1 MSGSSRIT
9 LDTTSLTVRSVI
21 AKNPVTG
28 LAIEEGYIPVIAQQG
43 LLTWKNPYEFLGTVN
58 IPQFNTSF
66 LGALQMVQPGLSSLS
81 TVFYSTMESRITSTV
96 EGLGSSDYVSTSKLF
111 DTINHLGSRGY
122 VSTQTLYDCINHL
135 GDLQRI
141 SPSFANVGYVSTLH
155 PGEYKIYQS
164 SLGLQGNNLGQAVT
178 ALAPNFTP
186 SALIDIGGFSR
197 HIVGSSKM
205 KIEVNTNIWA
215 THTGVAQTTMST
227 FLTAAGETSVIGGP
241 VVMTYNKSSASM
253 ANATFVLNSNDI
265 QGTNILQLCHSLDR
279 GGTIET
285 TIPLTGGI
293 HITLDNTY

>member
-1 MSGSSRIT
+1 MSSASRFT
-9 LDTTSLTVRSVI
+9 LDTTTIRVRSVI
-21 AKNPVTG
+21 AKNPDTG
-28 LAIEEGYIPVIAQQG
+28 LPIEEGYIPVIAQEG
-43 LLTWKNPYEFLGTVN
+43 AVAWKNPYEFLSTVS
-58 IPQFNTSF
+58 IPQLNTSF

-81 TVFYSTMESRITSTV
+81 TVFYSTMESRMASTV
-96 EGLGSSDYVSTSKLF
+96 EGLGSVGYVSTSKLF
-111 DTINHLGSRGY
+111 DSINNLGSRGY
-122 VSTQTLYDCINHL
+122 ISTQTLYNCINRL

-186 SALIDIGGFSR
+186 SAIIDIGGFSS

-205 KIEVNTNIWA
+205 KIEVNTNVWI
-215 THTGVAQTTMST
+215 THTGAAQTTMST
-227 FLTAAGETSVIGGP
+227 FLTAAGETSVIGTP
-241 VVMTYNKSSASM
+241 VVITYNKSSASLG
-253 ANATFVLNSNDI
+253 NATFLLNSNDI
-265 QGTNILQLCHSLDR
+265 QGRPNLQLCHSLTR

-293 HITLDNTY
+293 HVTLDNTD

>member
-1 MSGSSRIT
+1 MSSSSRNT
-9 LDTTSLTVRSVI
+9 LDTTTLILRNVI
-21 AKNPVTG
+21 VKNPATG
-28 LAIEEGYIPVIAQQG
+28 LSIEEGYIPVIAQQG
-43 LLTWKNPYEFLGTVN
+43 SVAWKNPYEFLSTVN
-58 IPQFNTSF
+58 IPQLNTSF

-81 TVFYSTMESRITSTV
+81 TVFYSTMESRMTSTV
-96 EGLGSSDYVSTSKLF
+96 KGLGSVGYVSTSKLL
-111 DTINHLGSRGY
+111 DSINNLGSRGY

-141 SPSFANVGYVSTLH
+141 SPSFANIGYVSTLH

-186 SALIDIGGFSR
+186 SARIDIGGFSS

-215 THTGVAQTTMST
+215 THTGAAQTTMST
-227 FLTAAGETSVIGGP
+227 FLTAAGQTSVIGAP
-241 VVMTYNKSSASM
+241 VVMTYNKSSASLG
-253 ANATFVLNSNDI
+253 NATFLLNSNDI
-265 QGTNILQLCHSLDR
+265 RGTTMLQLCHSLTR
-279 GGTIET
+279 SGTIET

-293 HITLDNTY
+293 HVTLDNTD

>member
-21 AKNPVTG
+21 VKNPVTG

-43 LLTWKNPYEFLGTVN
+43 AVVWKNPYEFLSTIS
-58 IPQFNTSF
+58 IPQLNTSF
-66 LGALQMVQPGLSSLS
+66 LGALEMIQPGLSSLS
-81 TVFYSTMESRITSTV
+81 TVFYSTMESRMASTV
-96 EGLGSSDYVSTSKLF
+96 EGLGSSDYVSTSKLL
-111 DTINHLGSRGY
+111 DSINNLGSRGY

-141 SPSFANVGYVSTLH
+141 SPSFANTGYVSTLH

-186 SALIDIGGFSR
+186 SARIDIGGFSS

-215 THTGVAQTTMST
+215 THTGAAQTTMST
-227 FLTAAGETSVIGGP
+227 FLTAAGQTSVIGEP
-241 VVMTYNKSSASM
+241 VVMTYNKSSASL

-265 QGTNILQLCHSLDR
+265 QGTNMLQLCHSLDR
-279 GGTIET
+279 GGAIET

-293 HITLDNTY
+293 HVTLDNTD

>member
-21 AKNPVTG
+21 VKNPVTG

-43 LLTWKNPYEFLGTVN
+43 AVVWKNPYEFLSTIS
-58 IPQFNTSF
+58 IPQLNTSF
-66 LGALQMVQPGLSSLS
+66 LGALEMIQPGLSSLS
-81 TVFYSTMESRITSTV
+81 TVFYSTMESRMASTL
-96 EGLGSSDYVSTSKLF
+96 EGLGSSDYVSTSKLL
-111 DTINHLGSRGY
+111 DSINNLGSRGY

-186 SALIDIGGFSR
+186 SARIDIGGFSS

-215 THTGVAQTTMST
+215 THTGAAQTTMST
-227 FLTAAGETSVIGGP
+227 FLTAAGQTSVIGAP
-241 VVMTYNKSSASM
+241 VVMTYNKSSASL

-265 QGTNILQLCHSLDR
+265 QGTNMLQLCHSLDR
-279 GGTIET
+279 GGAIET

-293 HITLDNTY
+293 HVTLDNTD